1 MGSMLLDA
9 LRIDQDMLVRLA
21 RITQSLTASGEGF
34 GDDDFQCLINANVK
48 MIMRPPVQLELY
60 WRPDE
65 AAGSYLWHIEPSDGA
80 VAFDYG
86 KALSLEDACEALCQA
101 LTGLGAGSVREMS
114 WAVH

>member
-21 RITQSLTASGEGF
+21 RITQSLTVSDEALG
-34 GDDDFQCLINANVK
+34 DDFQCLINANVK

-101 LTGLGAGSVREMS
+101 LTHLGPSPVREMS